1 MPSEA
6 GAVLVVADHAQRLA
20 KRARRD
26 VAQRQQAE
34 HRHDGAELVEMK
46 LRGELEAEDLP
57 PRDAAAQ
64 ALVAAGE
71 GLPGDDDT
79 VEQHLH
85 RQRDE
90 GEVVR
95 AEAYADCADAKR
107 GKGRD
112 QDREHSGDRQREVGH
127 LHHQSKGVGAE
138 AVEHAV
144 AERDHAGVSDQ
155 QVERGCKQ
163 RHGAQADDEILEGGA
178 AMEERDRQHHD
189 QGNGGDRHIAQRRV
203 APHDRRPNRPC
214 GRRSRIAIITM

>member
-1 MPSEA
+1 M
-6 GAVLVVADHAQRLA
+6 
-20 KRARRD
+20 
-26 VAQRQQAE
+26 AQRQQAE
-34 HRHDGAELVEMK
+34 HRHDGAELIEMK

-71 GLPGDDDT
+71 ALPGDDDA

-90 GEVVR
+90 GEVVG
-95 AEAYADCADAKR
+95 AEADADGADAER

-112 QDREHSGDRQREVGH
+112 QDREHGGDRQREAGH
-127 LHHQSKGVGAE
+127 LHHQREGVGAE
-138 AVEHAV
+138 AIEHAV

-155 QVERGCKQ
+155 KVERGCKQ

-178 AMEERDRQHHD
+178 AME
-189 QGNGGDRHIAQRRV
+189 
-203 APHDRRPNRPC
+203 
-214 GRRSRIAIITM
+214 